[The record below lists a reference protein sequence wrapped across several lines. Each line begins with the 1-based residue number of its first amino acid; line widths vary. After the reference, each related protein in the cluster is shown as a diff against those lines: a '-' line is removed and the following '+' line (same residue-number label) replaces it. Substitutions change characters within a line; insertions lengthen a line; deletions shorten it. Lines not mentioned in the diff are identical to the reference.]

1 MGARRSLC
9 ACPRNQITLFISM
22 PKILLIED
30 IPDNVEL
37 VHRALSRTDY
47 EISYSNDAET
57 GMAMALKIIPDLI
70 LLDLGLPDYDGQTL
84 ASWLRQEETL
94 SKTKIVVMSAWPE
107 EAVRQ
112 VVESYKCDGYI
123 MKPIVKLSNFISQVS
138 SYLEK

>member
-1 MGARRSLC
+1 
-9 ACPRNQITLFISM
+9 M

-47 EISYSNDAET
+47 EISYANDAET

>member
-1 MGARRSLC
+1 
-9 ACPRNQITLFISM
+9 M

-37 VHRALSRTDY
+37 VHRALSQTGF
-47 EISYSNDAET
+47 EISYANDAET
-57 GMAMALKIIPDLI
+57 GMAMALKTIPDLI

-94 SKTKIVVMSAWPE
+94 NKAKIVVMSAWPE

-123 MKPIVKLSNFISQVS
+123 MKPIIKLSNFISQVR